1 MDAIALVRLALNV
14 ITERLIAIT
23 SLIMA
28 FVLCVWIMQTGTWQQ
43 VLTLFIFV
51 VFSYLLTK
59 REGDEIRKVQAP
71 KTE

>member
-1 MDAIALVRLALNV
+1 MDAIALVRLALGIV
-14 ITERLIAIT
+14 TERLIAIT
-23 SLIMA
+23 SLVMA
-28 FVLCVWIMQTGTWQQ
+28 FVLAIWIMQTGTWQQ

-59 REGDEIRKVQAP
+59 RDGDEQRKNQAP

>member
-1 MDAIALVRLALNV
+1 MDAVALIRLALNV

-28 FVLCVWIMQTGTWQQ
+28 FVLAIWIMQTGTWQQ

-59 REGDEIRKVQAP
+59 REGNERKNQAP